1 MSVTVTDELI
11 EAIAELRGL
20 FPDWRMGQL
29 VANLVMAAGGTD
41 GSAIWDIEDDRL
53 LAAAR
58 RLIDRNRGR
67 HADRAESDAAPDRA
81 GVTASPGSTPPQPPR
96 QVS

>member
-1 MSVTVTDELI
+1 MSFALTDELV

-29 VANLVMAAGGTD
+29 VANLVMAAGSAD

-67 HADRAESDAAPDRA
+67 QANIAEPATRPDRA
-81 GVTASPGSTPPQPPR
+81 GFASSTGATP
-96 QVS
+96 S